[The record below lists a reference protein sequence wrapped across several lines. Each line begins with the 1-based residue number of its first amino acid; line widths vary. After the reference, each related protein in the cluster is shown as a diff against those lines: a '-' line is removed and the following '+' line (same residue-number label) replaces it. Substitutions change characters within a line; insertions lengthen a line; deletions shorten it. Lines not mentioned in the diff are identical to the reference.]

1 MNAAGP
7 PARRFDP
14 TGVRRRERLID
25 PTRPPL
31 VAPSIL
37 SADFTRLGE
46 EIESALAAGADLVH
60 LDVMDG
66 HFVPNLS
73 MGPALCASVRRS
85 FPSLCLDVHL
95 MVADPLAFV
104 RPFVDAG
111 ADLCT
116 FHVEPV
122 ADPRA
127 VAARIRDEGALAGIA
142 LNPGTP
148 TERVL
153 PFLDA
158 VDLVLVMSV
167 QPGYAGQA
175 FRSEVLAKCA
185 AIAPRLG
192 PGQRLEIDGGV
203 APANAAACL
212 EAGCDV
218 LVAASAI
225 FGTADRAAA
234 IRGLRGDG
242 PLS

>member
-1 MNAAGP
+1 MSVSTRGP
-7 PARRFDP
+7 DLARRSLLD
-14 TGVRRRERLID
+14 G
-25 PTRPPL
+25 RPAGPL

-85 FPSLCLDVHL
+85 FPSLFLDVHL
-95 MVADPLAFV
+95 MVTDPLAFV
-104 RPFVDAG
+104 RPFVEAG

-116 FHVEPV
+116 VHVETV
-122 ADPRA
+122 DDPRS
-127 VAARIRDEGALAGIA
+127 AADRIRSEKALAGLA

-148 TERVL
+148 VERVL

-158 VDLVLVMSV
+158 FDLVLVMSV

-175 FRSEVLAKCA
+175 FRPEVLAKCA
-185 AIAPRLG
+185 AIAPHLG
-192 PGQRLEIDGGV
+192 SRQRLEIDGGV
-203 APANAAACL
+203 APANAAACR

-225 FGTADRAAA
+225 FGAADRAAA
-234 IRGLRGDG
+234 IRGLRGGG
-242 PLS
+242 PVS